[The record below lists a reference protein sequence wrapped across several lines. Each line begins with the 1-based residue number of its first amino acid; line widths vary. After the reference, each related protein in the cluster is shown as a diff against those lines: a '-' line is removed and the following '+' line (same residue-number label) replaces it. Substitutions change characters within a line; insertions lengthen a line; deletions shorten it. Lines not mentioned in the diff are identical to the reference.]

1 MGPPPGTAGAGAG
14 VAAGVGVEQRATA
27 PISPPLRVLLF
38 SDDAAAVGTARATLE
53 ASGFAACVASGR
65 DEADRLI
72 DRAPPD
78 FAVLDRS
85 SCSEDA
91 DALATRLAAAGIP
104 FMFSSA
110 ADDASL
116 VQRAIDTGA
125 MACFNKPLDPAALV
139 PAIPVWM
146 ARAAQIRRL
155 TEVERSLRNALLAS
169 RTIGTA
175 VGVLMERGGVNAD
188 SAFETLRR
196 RARHD
201 RLSVRRLAARIVG
214 DSPAQSDAEAPEGAH
229 GTCLSA

>member
-1 MGPPPGTAGAGAG
+1 MSPPPGTAGAGAG
-14 VAAGVGVEQRATA
+14 AGAGVEQRAST
-27 PISPPLRVLLF
+27 PTGPPLRVLLF
-38 SDDAAAVGTARATLE
+38 SDDAAAAGTARAALQ
-53 ASGFAACVASGR
+53 ASGFAACVVNGR
-65 DEADRLI
+65 EAADRLI
-72 DRAPPD
+72 DLEPPD

-85 SCSEDA
+85 SRNEDA

-104 FMFSSA
+104 FLFASG

-125 MACFNKPLDPAALV
+125 MACFTKPLDPAVLG

-146 ARAAQIRRL
+146 ARATQIHRL
-155 TEVERSLRNALLAS
+155 TEVERSLRHALLAS

-175 VGVLMERGGVNAD
+175 VGILMERGGVEAD

-214 DSPAQSDAEAPEGAH
+214 DSPAQSEADAQAGAR
-229 GTCLSA
+229 GERPSA